1 MDLGEPPVFPSIRLP
16 EPLQLPVP
24 VLEVPRADLPSYKPL
39 VVPPS
44 DLRPP
49 PGIEPKQKDEPPKQ
63 TLPPTPPIPIPQIPQ
78 PPEVTTIDIP
88 GTDVEVPVPSGEIL
102 VTAATTAFVS
112 VAATLTATSLF
123 KHCVSLFKPV
133 FKQAWNK
140 ITRKTDSSNSLSL
153 SGLPD
158 SSPHHTQD
166 G

>member
-49 PGIEPKQKDEPPKQ
+49 PGIEPEQKDEPPKQ
-63 TLPPTPPIPIPQIPQ
+63 TLPPAPPIPIPQIPQ